1 MVPDDDDS
9 SKEVSVS
16 YVAVSPISKI
26 SWRISLE
33 ESVKYGFDVIKG
45 VFLYLVIVICLILI
59 SFLTFLS
66 YLDLQNGP
74 ANQQMIRNI
83 MLIVSIS
90 SAIGGFLLFLAIQ
103 IGLMYKFGGDILL
116 RAVKTH
122 NSVKTKK

>member
-1 MVPDDDDS
+1 MVSDDDDS

-66 YLDLQNGP
+66 YLQDGP

-122 NSVKTKK
+122 NLVKTKK